1 MKTRITE
8 LLNIQYPVICG
19 GLYRIGRAPLAAA
32 VSEAGGLGIMTSA
45 TFETAEELRQEIRKA
60 RELTEKPIGINI
72 NLFPSVKKMP
82 NEAYIDVL
90 LDEGIRIVETSGRNP
105 EPYMKILKDNDVTVI
120 HKVAGVKY
128 AKTAERVGCDAV
140 TVVGF
145 EAGGHPGMEDV
156 GNIVLVPQT
165 VDAVS
170 IPVLAGGGIADGRG
184 LAAMLALGAEGIVM
198 GTRFLASQEAMV
210 HDNVKRWMVQASEID
225 TALIQKSI
233 GSTSRVGRNSV
244 ALKVLEAESRGA
256 TLEELLPF
264 ISGQRSA
271 KVFSEGD
278 LDGGVFSCG
287 QSVARIREIQ
297 TVKEIIS
304 EVVGEGRQVT
314 DRMRNI
320 WSDTDQLETT
330 Q

>member
-1 MKTRITE
+1 MKTRMTE

-19 GLYRIGRAPLAAA
+19 GMYRIGRAPLAAA
-32 VSEAGGLGIMTSA
+32 VSEAGGLGIITSA

-60 RELTEKPIGINI
+60 RELTEKPIGVNI

-90 LDEGIRIVETSGRNP
+90 LNEGIRIVETSGRNP
-105 EPYMKILKDNDVTVI
+105 EPYMKVLKDHNVIVI

-156 GNIVLVPQT
+156 GNIVLVPQA

-170 IPVLAGGGIADGRG
+170 IPVFAGGGIADGRG

-198 GTRFLASQEAMV
+198 GTRFLASQEARV
-210 HDNVKRWMVQASEID
+210 HDNLKRWMVQASEID

-233 GSTSRVGRNSV
+233 GSTSRVGKN
-244 ALKVLEAESRGA
+244 AIAHKVLDAESRGA

-271 KVFSEGD
+271 KVFNEGD
-278 LDGGVFSCG
+278 LDAGVFSCG

-304 EVVGEGRQVT
+304 EVVGEGRHAME
-314 DRMRNI
+314 RMRKI
-320 WSDTDQLETT
+320 WSDTNRLETT